1 MQFKPIA
8 AIVVLSLVVA
18 SLLVSGCTTSNT
30 STATPTATPTAQGA
44 KATVTATPSGL
55 SIEKLT
61 GVIDDLYKSKNYTV
75 NTPFTVTKSG
85 DTITYHGII
94 TDGPKV
100 LTPYKRDITIVL
112 TPTRTSARTIYQT
125 AIDKQKAQGYIEY
138 ITSNSSLVYWQGL
151 LGTTTRS
158 NPSTPKVS
166 VDLHEPYSS
175 FLLLPGSNSLS
186 EYLYGVANTKDYFEV
201 TTVQET
207 LAA

>member
-1 MQFKPIA
+1 
-8 AIVVLSLVVA
+8 
-18 SLLVSGCTTSNT
+18 LLVSGCTTSNT

-125 AIDKQKAQGYIEY
+125 AIDKQKALGFQ
-138 ITSNSSLVYWQGL
+138 TNLVSNSSIVYWVGY
-151 LGTTTRS
+151 LGMTS
-158 NPSTPKVS
+158 ENPSVPRVFVMLAQS
-166 VDLHEPYSS
+166 ESS
-175 FLLLPGSNSLS
+175 GTLRLPDSSGFSNGFLYN
-186 EYLYGVANTKDYFEV
+186 ENMKDYLEV
-201 TTVQET
+201 ITDQATPVT
-207 LAA
+207 